1 MHRKSRCR
9 SATLGVLKRV
19 GQLVLLAGCCWV
31 SGALAADSGPAT
43 DSASATVI
51 LLSWDG
57 MRHDYPDRGSFPGLK
72 RMQNEGVRAGRLTPV
87 YPSST
92 FPAHVSL
99 ATGTYPDRHGIVGN
113 QFFDRTRTRNGGSYR
128 MSSDADWIQAEPLW
142 IAAERQGVL
151 TATYFWVGS
160 ETDWHGQRTKYRIAP
175 FDGQRRE
182 SAKVDQILAW
192 LRLAESER
200 PRLIMSYWAGADSVG
215 HRFGPDS
222 DRIIEQIASQDAQLQ
237 RLLTGIEAQWQTT
250 TLIIVSDHGM
260 AETNDY
266 IDLRAALAEAGI
278 AARVSGG
285 EAVAQIVIAEP
296 DDDAQ
301 GVARAGVVLAAIDG
315 VEVHAGYALPDWMR
329 LAHPT
334 RTGDWVVTTEPPH
347 TLSRPGGFEGALAA
361 VMSAM
366 GWSFGGHGYHPDRV
380 DMGGIFFALGRG
392 VRNDVNIPVV
402 RQVDVAATVA
412 LLLGIDPPRHS
423 EGRPIAGIGDRPPAE
438 RTAE

>member
-1 MHRKSRCR
+1 MHRKPTCR
-9 SATLGVLKRV
+9 SAAAGVLKRV
-19 GQLVLLAGCCWV
+19 GRVVLLTGCGWV
-31 SGALAADSGPAT
+31 LCALAADSGSSS
-43 DSASATVI
+43 DSASTVI

-57 MRHDYPDRGSFPGLK
+57 MRYDYADRGNFPGLM

-99 ATGTYPDRHGIVGN
+99 ATGTYPDRHGIVDN
-113 QFFDRTRTRNGGSYR
+113 HFFDRTRTRNDGSYR

-142 IAAERQGVL
+142 IAAQRQGVA

-160 ETDWHGQRTKYRIAP
+160 ETDWHGQRTRYRIAP
-175 FDGQRRE
+175 FDGQRPE

-192 LRLAESER
+192 LRLPESER
-200 PRLIMSYWAGADSVG
+200 PRLIMSYWAGADDTG
-215 HRFGPDS
+215 HRFGPNS
-222 DRIIEQIASQDAQLQ
+222 DRIIEQVASQDAQLQ
-237 RLLTGIEAQWQTT
+237 RLLAGIEAQWQTT
-250 TLIIVSDHGM
+250 TLVIVSDHGM

-266 IDLRAALAEAGI
+266 IDLRGVLANAGI

-285 EAVAQIVIAEP
+285 EAVAQIVIEEP
-296 DDDAQ
+296 DDNAQ
-301 GVARAGVVLAAIDG
+301 GIARAGAVLAAIAG
-315 VEVHAGYALPDWMR
+315 VEVHAGSELPQWMR

-347 TLSRPGGFEGALAA
+347 TLFRPGGFEGGLAA

-366 GWSFGGHGYHPDRV
+366 GWNFGGHGYHPDRV

-392 VRNDVNIPVV
+392 VRNDVSLPVV

-423 EGRPIAGIGDRPPAE
+423 EGRPIAGIGDQPATE
-438 RTAE
+438 RAAK

>member
-1 MHRKSRCR
+1 
-9 SATLGVLKRV
+9 
-19 GQLVLLAGCCWV
+19 VLLTGCCWI
-31 SGALAADSGPAT
+31 SGALAADSGSSS
-43 DSASATVI
+43 DSESATVI

-57 MRHDYPDRGSFPGLK
+57 MRHDYPDRGDFPGLK
-72 RMQNEGVRAGRLTPV
+72 RMQNEGVRADRLTPV

-99 ATGTYPDRHGIVGN
+99 ATGTYPDRHGIVDN
-113 QFFDRTRTRNGGSYR
+113 QFFDRTTTRNGGSYR

-142 IAAERQGVL
+142 IAAQRQGVA

-160 ETDWHGQRTKYRIAP
+160 ETDWHGQRTRYRIAP
-175 FDGQRRE
+175 FDGQRPE

-192 LRLAESER
+192 LRLPESER
-200 PRLIMSYWAGADSVG
+200 PRLIMSYWAGADDTG
-215 HRFGPDS
+215 HRFGPNS
-222 DRIIEQIASQDAQLQ
+222 DRIIEQVESQDVQLQ
-237 RLLTGIEAQWQTT
+237 RLLAGIDAQWQTT

-266 IDLRAALAEAGI
+266 IDLRAALARAGI
-278 AARVSGG
+278 TARVSGG

-296 DDDAQ
+296 DNDAQ
-301 GVARAGVVLAAIDG
+301 GVARAGAVLAAIDG
-315 VEVHAGYALPDWMR
+315 VEVHAGSALPDWMR
-329 LAHPT
+329 LSHPT

-347 TLSRPGGFEGALAA
+347 TLSRPSGFEGGLAA

-366 GWSFGGHGYHPDRV
+366 GWSFGGHGYRPDRV

-392 VRNDVNIPVV
+392 VRNDVKLPMV

-412 LLLGIDPPRHS
+412 QLLGIDPPRHS
-423 EGRPIAGIGDRPPAE
+423 EGRPIAGIGDQPPAQRAVE
-438 RTAE
+438 